1 MAERDPI
8 ERLNEALERGAL
20 DDSVPLAADIREL
33 LAVARRL
40 RGMPREEFRQQL
52 RFQLEEKAMMR
63 TAATETIQLREGF
76 RSLTPYIIVQGA
88 AQFIDFMR
96 EVFGAE
102 ERFRVPGPDG
112 IIMHA
117 EVKIG
122 DSMIELADGN
132 DQYPPRPAAIHLYVP
147 DARRVYDRAQAA
159 GAISLHPVEEMHY
172 GELSGSVQDPFGN
185 QWYIATYHGA
195 NYTPEGLHTVN
206 PCLLP
211 VGADGLIAYLKE
223 AFGAEEM
230 EVFRRPEDG
239 PIVHAKIRLGDTIL
253 EMGEAHG
260 PFGPMPTGLHFY
272 VPDVDAVYERALKAG
287 GASISAP
294 KDQPY
299 GERGAGVTDPAGN
312 SWFLATP
319 LARPDSF

>member
-20 DDSVPLAADIREL
+20 DDRVPLAAEMREL
-33 LAVARRL
+33 LAIARRL

-52 RFQLEEKAMMR
+52 RFQLEEKAMTG

-76 RSLTPYIIVQGA
+76 RSLTPYIIVEGA
-88 AQFIDFMR
+88 AQFIDFMK

-102 ERFRVPGPDG
+102 EKLRVPRPDG
-112 IIMHA
+112 SIMHA
-117 EVKIG
+117 EVNIG

-132 DQYPPRPAAIHLYVP
+132 EQYSPRPAAIHLYVS
-147 DARRVYDRAQAA
+147 DTQRVYDRALAA
-159 GAISLHPVEEMHY
+159 RATSLHPVEEMHY

-185 QWYIATYHGA
+185 QWYIATYRGP
-195 NYTPEGLHTVN
+195 NYIPEGLHTVN
-206 PCLLP
+206 PSLLP
-211 VGADGLIAYLKE
+211 VGADRLIAYLKE

-230 EVFRRPEDG
+230 EVFRRPEGG

-260 PFGPMPTGLHFY
+260 PYGPMPTGLHYY
-272 VPDVDAVYERALKAG
+272 VADVDAVYERALKAG
-287 GASISAP
+287 GTSISAP
-294 KDQPY
+294 KDQSY
-299 GERGAGVTDPAGN
+299 GDRSAGVTDPAGN

-319 LARPDSF
+319 LGHR

>member
-20 DDSVPLAADIREL
+20 DDRVPLAADIREL

-52 RFQLEEKAMMR
+52 RLQLEEKAM
-63 TAATETIQLREGF
+63 TGTTTKETIQLREGF

-88 AQFIDFMR
+88 AQFIDFMK

-102 ERFRVPGPDG
+102 EKLRVPRPDG
-112 IIMHA
+112 SIMHA
-117 EVKIG
+117 EVNIG

-132 DQYPPRPAAIHLYVP
+132 EQYSPRPAAIHLYVP
-147 DARRVYDRAQAA
+147 DTQRVYDRALAA
-159 GAISLHPVEEMHY
+159 RATSLHPVEEMHY

-185 QWYIATYHGA
+185 QWYIATYRGS
-195 NYTPEGLHTVN
+195 NYIPEGLHTVN
-206 PCLLP
+206 PSLLP
-211 VGADGLIAYLKE
+211 VGADRLIAYLKE

-230 EVFRRPEDG
+230 DVFRRPEGG

-260 PFGPMPTGLHFY
+260 PYGPMPTGLHYY
-272 VPDVDAVYERALKAG
+272 VADVDAVYERALKAG
-287 GASISAP
+287 GTSISAP
-294 KDQPY
+294 KDQSY
-299 GERGAGVTDPAGN
+299 GDRSAGVTDPAGN

-319 LARPDSF
+319 LGHR

>member
-20 DDSVPLAADIREL
+20 DDRVPLAADIREL

-52 RFQLEEKAMMR
+52 RLQLEEKAM
-63 TAATETIQLREGF
+63 TGTTTKETIQLREGF

-88 AQFIDFMR
+88 AQFIDFMK

-102 ERFRVPGPDG
+102 EKLRVPRPDG
-112 IIMHA
+112 SIMHA
-117 EVKIG
+117 EVNIG

-132 DQYPPRPAAIHLYVP
+132 EQYPPRPAAIHLYVP
-147 DARRVYDRAQAA
+147 DTQRVYDRALAA
-159 GAISLHPVEEMHY
+159 GATSLHPVEEMHY

-185 QWYIATYHGA
+185 HWYIATYHGPKHI
-195 NYTPEGLHTVN
+195 PEGLHTVN
-206 PCLLP
+206 PSLLP

-223 AFGAEEM
+223 AFGAKEM
-230 EVFRRPEDG
+230 EVFRRPEGG

-260 PFGPMPTGLHFY
+260 PYGPMPTGLHYY
-272 VPDVDAVYERALKAG
+272 VADVDAVYERALKAG
-287 GASISAP
+287 GTSISAP

-319 LARPDSF
+319 LGRHG